1 MHVVVAGASGLI
13 GSALVDAL
21 RARGDEVTRL
31 VRREPT
37 RADERQWDPSEG
49 ALDPAHLGDADA
61 VVNLCG
67 VGVGDHRW
75 TSSYKELIRSSRVE
89 STTLLA
95 RTLAALAAQDQG
107 PTRWLNA
114 SAVGYYGD
122 RGDSVLS
129 ETSGPGDGF
138 LADVC
143 RDWEAATTEAA
154 DAGVSVAVL
163 RTGIVLAPD
172 GGALA
177 QLRRL
182 TRAGLG
188 GPLGSGKQWW
198 PTISLVD
205 EVGAILH
212 LLDRPEITGPVNV
225 VGPAPIPQRD
235 LAHMIGQRLRRPTL
249 LPAPSPAMRLVA
261 GEFADDLLA
270 SQRAIPSVLL
280 GSGFTFEHGTL
291 SDALTWALELEQP
304 PQEEP
309 ETPADDSGSS
319 EA

>member
-1 MHVVVAGASGLI
+1 MAGAMDGIKVLDFGQI
-13 GSALVDAL
+13 VSAPMA
-21 RARGDEVTRL
+21 AM
-31 VRREPT
+31 
-37 RADERQWDPSEG
+37 W
-49 ALDPAHLGDADA
+49 LGDQGAD
-61 VVNLCG
+61 VI
-67 VGVGDHRW
+67 
-75 TSSYKELIRSSRVE
+75 KVE
-89 STTLLA
+89 SPAGDPLRSVGPRIGDVSAIFAAVNRGKRSITADT
-95 RTLAALAAQDQG
+95 ALAG
-107 PTRWLNA
+107 L
-114 SAVGYYGD
+114 
-122 RGDSVLS
+122 L
-129 ETSGPGDGF
+129 
-138 LADVC
+138 
-143 RDWEAATTEAA
+143 
-154 DAGVSVAVL
+154 GVSDGSL
-163 RTGIVLAPD
+163 DLASIS
-172 GGALA
+172 GALA

-304 PQEEP
+304 PREEP
-309 ETPADDSGSS
+309 ETPADGSGRS